1 MLEWMEE
8 MLSGLADGLISLLP
22 LSPFTEMIATL
33 EQFPY
38 LGMLNWFIPIA
49 PMVGIAGGWL
59 LAIGL
64 YYAYSVIARWL
75 KLIS

>member
-8 MLSGLADGLISLLP
+8 MLGSLADGLISLLP
-22 LSPFTEMIATL
+22 LSPFTEMITTL

-49 PMVGIAGGWL
+49 QMVGIAGGWL